1 MTSSEYNAWAQE
13 QNKKPGAHA
22 QYYLSQPMEGG
33 GTSSVKDPYYS
44 SSEYLN
50 SPDSPYGK
58 PTEDSS
64 LKWSS
69 GSPND
74 ILYSSGGMWSPLT
87 EENLLSDPT
96 ALSSFNTGLN
106 TPGAAQG
113 AYTAFQ
119 SSLSPET
126 QEAIAGL
133 SGSSHSVAPEV
144 GGEEELG
151 RKLGMMWSPSTATPQ
166 PTVPKV

>member
-33 GTSSVKDPYYS
+33 GTSSVRDPYYS

-74 ILYSSGGMWSPLT
+74 ILYGSGGMWSPLT
-87 EENLLSDPT
+87 EENLLSDPN
-96 ALSSFNTGLN
+96 ALSSFNTQLN

-126 QEAIAGL
+126 QEAIAAL
-133 SGSSHSVAPEV
+133 SGSSHNVATEV
-144 GGEEELG
+144 PGGQAEVDRL
-151 RKLGMMWSPSTATPQ
+151 LSTMWNPTQPPP
-166 PTVPKV
+166 PTVPKM